1 MKTYRAF
8 LSTLLSL
15 GFLAVFAGAE
25 PDYDRSKLLNLEK
38 GKLAVQGYDP
48 VAYFSGTPMEGK
60 TSLTHEYKGITYRF
74 ANEANRE
81 AFIAMPDHYE
91 PQYGGWCA
99 YAMLDS
105 DKVAINP
112 KRFKVVDE
120 KLYLFY
126 DGLWGDT
133 LKRWNKLTN
142 KQTETSLVEKANQNW
157 TKIVS
162 KK

>member
-1 MKTYRAF
+1 MNTYRVF
-8 LSTLLSL
+8 LFTILSL
-15 GFLAVFAGAE
+15 GFLATLAKAKPE
-25 PDYDRSKLLNLEK
+25 YDRTKLLNLEK
-38 GKLAVQGYDP
+38 DKLAIQGYDP
-48 VAYFSGTPMEGK
+48 VAYFAGTPMEGNA
-60 TSLTHEYKGITYRF
+60 SLTHQYKGIIYRF
-74 ANEANRE
+74 AKEANRE

-105 DKVAINP
+105 DKVDINP
-112 KRFKVVDE
+112 ERFKIIDE

-133 LKRWNKLTN
+133 LKRWNKLTK
-142 KQTETSLVEKANQNW
+142 KQTETSLVEKADQNW
-157 TKIVS
+157 TKVVS